1 MLQSVYEW
9 IEPNQET
16 QHDENIEQF
25 IQQAAEDLSIPKM
38 VAKVIYEKGYHSFDQ
53 MQNYIDK
60 EPNFHDPFL
69 FYDMEKAVK
78 RLQTAIEDY
87 EEILIYGDYDAD
99 GITSATILY
108 ETLEMLGANVDY
120 YLPNRFDD
128 GYGPNKDVYAY
139 YIKKGVQLILTCDNG
154 VAGHEAIQYAKEQG
168 VDVIVTDHHEIGDS
182 LPDAYAIIHPRH
194 PQGNYPFDDLS
205 GAGVALKVATALL
218 GEIPTDLLDVAAI
231 GTVADLVSLTDE
243 NRVLVAAGLK
253 QMKMTERLGLQAF
266 FEKEKI
272 KPDQIDETTIG
283 FILGPRLN
291 ALGRLGDPN
300 PGVKFLTSFD
310 DEEITGLVDLLEEN
324 NTERKAIVE
333 QMANEAQDLINQ
345 QSTMPNIIILGHE
358 GWHEGV
364 LGIVASRMVEIYH
377 RPTILL
383 SKNVEKGTY
392 KGSGRSIEG
401 VDLFKVLQA
410 GKDFASKFGGHE
422 MAAGM
427 TVEIDQFEAWQ
438 SALQAVVTDEYVT
451 GKTPMH
457 IDAEIS
463 LDTLTLDNIKAL
475 SPLKPFGTDNKEP
488 LFLLRNLNIHQI
500 QLLGKDKNTLKL
512 TVENDEMK
520 VQMIAF
526 KSGAK
531 AEKLVEDQPV
541 DVVASLSIN
550 SWNGNQEPQA
560 LIKDIRQVGESVF
573 DIRSLR
579 KREQILSIPNA
590 VYLFEN
596 ELFYQEYQEEIPYD
610 ATSLLMDDLPAILDE
625 STHEMNHENLVI
637 FDIPLDKSLVKAF
650 VERYSITNIYI
661 FAFSPFNAY
670 MAGTPTRE
678 DFSMVYKY
686 LLGHGNIPLKGNE
699 QALAGYFKMDK
710 QKLNLMIEVLLE
722 AGLVNWHNQD
732 LVTVPASE
740 KVDLL
745 ETANMKKWQLQ
756 IEGERFFIYND
767 VKKIRDYFFQEDNN
781 EF

>member
-637 FDIPLDKSLVKAF
+637 FDIPLDKSLVKSF